1 MGVAWNPRLDVLPPR
16 YAIEREIGRGG
27 SARVYLAHDS
37 ELGRR
42 VAIKLLHPELSST
55 VSAQRFEREIR
66 LLSSLEHRNI
76 LPVLDCA
83 ADTRALFYV
92 TPYLGDSTLAQRLG
106 SEEQL
111 AYSDVVRIVHD
122 VAAAIDYAHARNV
135 VHRDIKPAN
144 ILFDG
149 TCAVIA
155 DFGIARAI
163 IASSAESGISSSG
176 LAIGTPLYMS
186 PEQSLDPNHVD
197 GRADI
202 YSLGCIAYE
211 MLAGRPPFTG
221 ATAMAIVAKHVSET
235 APPITRYRYDVPA
248 HSARAIASAMAKEP
262 QARPATA
269 LTFAHAFAGETGP
282 A

>member
-16 YAIEREIGRGG
+16 YEIEREIGRGG
-27 SARVYLAHDS
+27 SARVYLARDM

-42 VAIKLLHPELSST
+42 VAIKLLHPELAST
-55 VSAQRFEREIR
+55 ISAQRFEREIR
-66 LLSSLEHRNI
+66 LLASLEHRNI
-76 LPVLDCA
+76 LPVLDSA
-83 ADTRALFYV
+83 ASTHALFYV
-92 TPYLGDSTLAQRLG
+92 MPYLGDTTLARRLG
-106 SEEQL
+106 SEGQL
-111 AYSDVVRIVHD
+111 PFADVLAIVHEL
-122 VAAAIDYAHARNV
+122 ASAIDYAHARNV

-149 TCAVIA
+149 PRAMIA

-202 YSLGCIAYE
+202 YSLGCIAFE
-211 MLAGRPPFTG
+211 MLAGRQPYTG
-221 ATAMAIVAKHVSET
+221 ATSMAIVAKHVSE
-235 APPITRYRYDVPA
+235 PPPLVTRYRPDV
-248 HSARAIASAMAKEP
+248 SANAERAIVDAMAKDP
-262 QARPATA
+262 SARPKTA
-269 LTFAHAFAGETGP
+269 AEFAQAFSTSST
-282 A
+282 

>member
-1 MGVAWNPRLDVLPPR
+1 MGIAWNPRLDVLPPR
-16 YAIEREIGRGG
+16 YAIDREIGRGG
-27 SARVYLAHDS
+27 SARVYLAHDI

-55 VSAQRFEREIR
+55 VSAKRFEREIR
-66 LLSSLEHRNI
+66 LLASLEHRNI

-83 ADTRALFYV
+83 ADGRALFYV
-92 TPYLGDSTLAQRLG
+92 MPYLGDTTLAQRLG
-106 SEEQL
+106 REGEL
-111 AYSDVVRIVHD
+111 AYPEVVRILYDLASAVN
-122 VAAAIDYAHARNV
+122 YAHTRNV

-149 TCAVIA
+149 SRAVIG

-163 IASSAESGISSSG
+163 IAASSESGISSSG

-202 YSLGCIAYE
+202 YSLGCITYE

-221 ATAMAIVAKHVSET
+221 ATAMAIIAKHV
-235 APPITRYRYDVPA
+235 ADIPPRITQYRSDVPA
-248 HSARAIASAMAKEP
+248 HAANAIAAAMAKEP
-262 QARPATA
+262 DMRPQTA
-269 LTFAHAFAGETGP
+269 MAFADAFAEATVK